1 MGIFPIRKKELKTYG
16 SSDRPFE
23 HWSSNISWRGVSF
36 LLFLMSCLVVR
47 YSVLCIALCSW
58 HSGITIIMHC
68 STKAE
73 LEHQVLVSYEFFLKI
88 CSASSLWDLKTAN
101 WFISKTAGCKHNTN
115 AGFWW
120 SSSLCHKGFC
130 WLPLVLGFWASA
142 VCYYGPPECHR
153 TKGNRAMW
161 LPSSPAS

>member
-58 HSGITIIMHC
+58 HSRITLIMHC

-73 LEHQVLVSYEFFLKI
+73 LEHQVLVSHEFFLKI
-88 CSASSLWDLKTAN
+88 CSASSLWDLKMAN
-101 WFISKTAGCKHNTN
+101 WFISKTAGCKQY
-115 AGFWW
+115 
-120 SSSLCHKGFC
+120 KC
-130 WLPLVLGFWASA
+130 WVLMEQFSVPQRLLLTSPGSGVLGFCSLLLWTTWVPQNKRKSSHVASI
-142 VCYYGPPECHR
+142 
-153 TKGNRAMW
+153 
-161 LPSSPAS
+161 